1 MILDFVILLL
11 LVLKMSE
18 YHSIN
23 RYEFLGD
30 DKQLIPH
37 NSALRDFG
45 IFLRDVIELKSREI
59 GRSNITNLD
68 GFYEQLHVHNVVF
81 EYTLLLSLFG
91 NTFFQ

>member
-1 MILDFVILLL
+1 
-11 LVLKMSE
+11 MSE

-59 GRSNITNLD
+59 GRSNVTNLD

-81 EYTLLLSLFG
+81 SFIAE
-91 NTFFQ
+91 